1 MTLSR
6 IINHP
11 DFGILFFRPKM
22 AKKKKKERKKSK
34 CSLITVLTHEF
45 VALNIDKGINA
56 WIYYYSID
64 ISPTKFQLGSHLIMV
79 L

>member
-11 DFGILFFRPKM
+11 EFGILFFRPEM
-22 AKKKKKERKKSK
+22 AKRKKPK
-34 CSLITVLTHEF
+34 CSLIMILIHEF
-45 VALNIDKGINA
+45 VALDADKGKNG
-56 WIYYYSID
+56 WIYYYSVD
-64 ISPTKFQLGSHLIMV
+64 NSPSKYQLRSHLIMV